1 MKQIQASVI
10 QTLDSSSSWWNK
22 LLYLMEN
29 DLYDAGGSVIHLL
42 NYWGQ
47 IIMSACYDEHE
58 VGQLALFSSNPCEI
72 VILVNFYSTK
82 YSHSLLGLLGC

>member
-1 MKQIQASVI
+1 MG
-10 QTLDSSSSWWNK
+10 
-22 LLYLMEN
+22 N

-72 VILVNFYSTK
+72 VILVNF
-82 YSHSLLGLLGC
+82 LLDEIQPQSARSARSARLLEDFLVLKPRVVNSIHLLKGLK